1 MSYTPG
7 PWEAKEDD
15 YGYWGV
21 YNNAGECLVEATE
34 PEDDAN
40 IHLLAAA
47 PEMVKKLDQA
57 SCLLHDAST
66 LDWPGAQASKA
77 IADGIDALLR
87 RIDGEEQEV

>member
-1 MSYTPG
+1 MSNHTPG

-47 PEMVKKLDQA
+47 PEMKD
-57 SCLLHDAST
+57 LLEKA
-66 LDWPGAQASKA
+66 GAAL
-77 IADGIDALLR
+77 IAANYGGLAEKIIALLR
-87 RIDGEEQEV
+87 RIEGEEKAE